1 MEHFGGTAG
10 MLAAHRCLTTDDILA
25 QFGHQKALAQQKYRE
40 FVESGIEKA
49 SIWEELR
56 AQSLLGI
63 EGFAEALLDHI
74 RGKSEIR
81 EIPKGQQFLGR
92 PSLQK
97 LFAATR
103 DRKILRDKIIAAAVG
118 QYGYS

>member
-25 QFGHQKALAQQKYRE
+25 QFGHQKALAQRKYRE